1 MATARP
7 WYAVILLAVITLA
20 AGAAAFYLRAFTSAD
35 STEFMTIAIAGFGAI
50 AGVTIPPVVAAVAA
64 KAAETPVAASE
75 PPSTI
80 AVEDEAH
87 MRSRVAQRAE
97 ADAAL
102 LNQGA
107 KADAPKFAVPVAV
120 PNQ

>member
-35 STEFMTIAIAGFGAI
+35 STEFMTIAVAGFGAI

-64 KAAETPVAASE
+64 KAAEAPVAASE
-75 PPSTI
+75 PDPGT
-80 AVEDEAH
+80 APADDVH
-87 MRSRVAQRAE
+87 MRSRVAQKAE

-102 LNQGA
+102 LNQGE
-107 KADAPKFAVPVAV
+107 KSDAPTFAVPVNV